1 MELSESDL
9 TWPKVAAA
17 SKANNGLK
25 EPSGPPAA
33 YDDR

>member
-1 MELSESDL
+1 MTYS
-9 TWPKVAAA
+9 KAAA
-17 SKANNGLK
+17 AAKANNGLK